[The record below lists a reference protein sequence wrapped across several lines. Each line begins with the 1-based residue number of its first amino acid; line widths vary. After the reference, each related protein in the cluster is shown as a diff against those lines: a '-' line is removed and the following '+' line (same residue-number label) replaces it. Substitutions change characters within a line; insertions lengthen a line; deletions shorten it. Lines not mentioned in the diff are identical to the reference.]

1 MAMKNRI
8 TVFAKPWPGLSIAE
22 LARFVKELGV
32 AGVELPVRTTY
43 PVNPENIT
51 TELPKAAKI
60 FRDHGLVI
68 GSVAGDTDEK
78 TIAAC
83 GEAGIALI
91 RICVGIDMKIG
102 YKATEGKVR
111 AQFDALIPALEKHKV
126 AIGVQNHCDFMV
138 GSAIGLMHLI
148 EQYDPKHVCAVLDP
162 AHCAV
167 NGEPEAMALDIVLS
181 HLGLVNFKSASHWR
195 VNGPDEEEAKWK
207 ILWTTAAHAGYSWR
221 TMVRCLRE
229 RDYTGD
235 ICLPAEYSDPN
246 GPGQI
251 MGDAAT
257 TLVKKDIG
265 TIKKLLGED
274 VVAGEMKPATNWKS
288 SGAK

>member
-8 TVFAKPWPGLSIAE
+8 TVFAKPWPDLSIAE

-32 AGVELPVRTTY
+32 DGVELPVRPKY
-43 PVNPENIT
+43 PVRPENIT

-60 FRDHGLVI
+60 FRDHGLII

-91 RICVGIDMKIG
+91 RICVGIDMQIG
-102 YKATEGKVR
+102 YKATAKKVR

-126 AIGVQNHCDFMV
+126 AIGVQNHYGVMV

-167 NGEPEAMALDIVLS
+167 GGEPEAMALDIVLS
-181 HLGLVNFKSASHWR
+181 HLRLVNFKSASHWR

-207 ILWTTAAHAGYSWR
+207 IIWTTAAHAGYSWR

-229 RDYTGD
+229 RGYTGD
-235 ICLPAEYSDPN
+235 ICLPVEYSDPK
-246 GPGQI
+246 GTGAL

-257 TLVKKDIG
+257 VLAKKDIA
-265 TIKKLLGED
+265 TIKKLLAED
-274 VVAGEMKPATNWKS
+274 AGAGGM
-288 SGAK
+288 